1 MLFFSV
7 PTPLL
12 WSWEKWHNSMD
23 VKVLVLPKSLLS
35 LQPVACFSLLPP
47 PAALLVCA
55 SATLC
60 VAPGSKHTWGQ
71 VLHLLGLM
79 SRGFGETPC
88 GCAGCGEQEGSEE
101 ETTQGVQI
109 FLLWLFTD
117 VWGEEEGGPGFFLI
131 TFAYFKIW
139 WVRPNSPKP
148 FPCCNLL
155 GMPQPAAANSSQ
167 KPSDSLFLWRVYP
180 CLGTTQRV

>member
-1 MLFFSV
+1 MGEMAQFHGCKSPCPSQEPPQPTACGLFQS
-7 PTPLL
+7 PTSP
-12 WSWEKWHNSMD
+12 SR
-23 VKVLVLPKSLLS
+23 
-35 LQPVACFSLLPP
+35 
-47 PAALLVCA
+47 PAGMCIWKGT
-55 SATLC
+55 TLC

-88 GCAGCGEQEGSEE
+88 GCPGCGEQEGSEE

-109 FLLWLFTD
+109 FLLWLFAD

-131 TFAYFKIW
+131 TFAYLKIW
-139 WVRPNSPKP
+139 WVRPNLPKP

-167 KPSDSLFLWRVYP
+167 KPSDSLFRWRVYP
-180 CLGTTQRV
+180 WLGTTQRV